1 MELMFKF
8 GTWKASIKSGKVP
21 SAHLI
26 KHKLFF
32 LQCVNYIQ
40 RIVDDVSFMHVSFMH
55 LSFIVKHFVLCVVK
69 TK

>member
-8 GTWKASIKSGKVP
+8 GMWKASIKSGKVP

-32 LQCVNYIQ
+32 LQCVNYMANELLMIHMQ
-40 RIVDDVSFMHVSFMH
+40 LTPVRSKIVLQYEVQ
-55 LSFIVKHFVLCVVK
+55 
-69 TK
+69 